1 MALKTKLVD
10 EFNTIS
16 NMGMLNKKLPDFISQ
31 NINEK
36 FIIRDYQLEAIKRFS

>member
-16 NMGMLNKKLPDFISQ
+16 NMGMLNKKLQILFPKI
-31 NINEK
+31 
-36 FIIRDYQLEAIKRFS
+36 

>member
-36 FIIRDYQLEAIKRFS
+36 FIIRIINLRQLTD